1 MLHKLSMFFEIITAI
16 SICGISLYVYNNK
29 PKNID
34 YDYNYMKSL
43 SNEDKRKYI
52 DDYEKQFEKYKK

>member
-1 MLHKLSMFFEIITAI
+1 MLHKLAIFSEIITAI
-16 SICGISLYVYNNK
+16 SIYRISLYIYNNK
-29 PKNID
+29 PKNI
-34 YDYNYMKSL
+34 DYNYMKSL

>member
-1 MLHKLSMFFEIITAI
+1 MLHKLAIFSEIITAI

-34 YDYNYMKSL
+34 YNYMKSL

-52 DDYEKQFEKYKK
+52 DDYEKQFKKYKK